1 MLSYNAFDLRWR
13 FFDFRGY
20 IENTS
25 ASSSSS
31 AVSDAID
38 FALRTGIRFIQERGV
53 DLPEEDKDAK
63 YDDEMTGSLIVG
75 WILSSILN
83 RFQTW
88 TALPWLFWHCR
99 GFKLL
104 RSDFCAV
111 CQKLL
116 FLVCNDVECVNVRDI
131 PFWGV
136 FSEQQKWNHNT
147 WCTILSS
154 RNISKS

>member
-13 FFDFRGY
+13 FFDFRGC

-75 WILSSILN
+75 
-83 RFQTW
+83 
-88 TALPWLFWHCR
+88 
-99 GFKLL
+99 
-104 RSDFCAV
+104 
-111 CQKLL
+111 
-116 FLVCNDVECVNVRDI
+116 
-131 PFWGV
+131 
-136 FSEQQKWNHNT
+136 
-147 WCTILSS
+147 
-154 RNISKS
+154 